1 MIDLI
6 TRQRGACVCT
16 EKPIDRSIVITEL
29 REIGLNIT
37 DIRVRLLIG
46 VVLITRLDVRVIVVG
61 IVVVTVIRIKI
72 PRVKSVIQ
80 TDPERA
86 VPAKP
91 VTVEQIPLAPVPIP
105 MLSATLASKDMMISA
120 HRRFI
125 GWPRRCRTRS
135 LTLTTTR

>member
-6 TRQRGACVCT
+6 TGQRGACVCT
-16 EKPIDRSIVITEL
+16 EKPIDRSIVIAEL
-29 REIGLNIT
+29 REIGLNST
-37 DIRVRLLIG
+37 DIRVWLLIG

-72 PRVKSVIQ
+72 PRVISVIQ

-91 VTVEQIPLAPVPIP
+91 VAVEEMRVASVPIP
-105 MLSATLASKDMMISA
+105 MLSAGFASKDMMLTIKS
-120 HRRFI
+120 RFI
-125 GWPRRCRTRS
+125 GRSWRCRTRCLS
-135 LTLTTTR
+135 LTTV